1 MPKSIV
7 KMNKS
12 APHGNVVML
21 IQAHVRNMIWL
32 KRVILFTMHI
42 INRWSS
48 PDQIMVPVILVDL
61 QKLFLIALHYQV
73 QVTHSSPNPKLGW
86 LGKLGKLEKGSS
98 ARFVCSEILTI
109 CGSGINDIFV
119 NQACSSAESLSC
131 CISDYNSCD
140 DDTLI
145 DESSAIYTAWANA
158 LNHPAGVC
166 DFSGT
171 ARYAHEQVTPCA

>member
-1 MPKSIV
+1 
-7 KMNKS
+7 MNKS

-73 QVTHSSPNPKLGW
+73 QVTHSPPNPKLGW
-86 LGKLGKLEKGSS
+86 LGKLVG
-98 ARFVCSEILTI
+98 
-109 CGSGINDIFV
+109 
-119 NQACSSAESLSC
+119 
-131 CISDYNSCD
+131 
-140 DDTLI
+140 
-145 DESSAIYTAWANA
+145 
-158 LNHPAGVC
+158 
-166 DFSGT
+166 
-171 ARYAHEQVTPCA
+171 